1 MGLGFALAKIPWKTI
16 LPYVPAVVETAK
28 ELLRSASKSKS
39 ADLATAD
46 ASPQNLLQRIEH
58 LETNERKQ
66 AELIERM
73 AEQQQ
78 QLTESLRIVESRVQV
93 LFWLTLALL
102 VVAVGLLVY
111 HFLPGRA
118 L

>member
-28 ELLRSASKSKS
+28 ELLRNASKSKLS
-39 ADLATAD
+39 GQATAD
-46 ASPQNLLQRIEH
+46 GSPQNLLQRIEQ
-58 LETNERKQ
+58 LENNERKQ
-66 AELIERM
+66 AELIEKM

-78 QLTESLRIVESRVQV
+78 KLAESLRIVESRVQM

-102 VVAVGLLVY
+102 MVAVGLLVY
-111 HFLPGRA
+111 HFLPGRT